1 MKELNKCYAAMGR
14 APHGTLTV
22 VSPSTHFLNTPML
35 PMIAVGKADSKE
47 ALEPIADQLR
57 PARPAA
63 AHAPA
68 ARHPPQPPRHPPQA
82 TANPP
87 STTPWACRRSAGD
100 AFLRARALKVDPARR
115 VVTCQRSD
123 VPPGEAAELE
133 VAYDT
138 LVVAVGG
145 NSNMPAGAQGVA
157 EHCLPLRSLPDA
169 QNVHRRLLACFEM
182 AARPGISAEER
193 AALLSLVVVG
203 GGPTGLEV
211 AAQLYDQAG
220 LGLGSFGRNRA
231 HAVCTDSLPC
241 FPAARRTRCARRC
254 CRTVRRTACP

>member
-1 MKELNKCYAAMGR
+1 MLRG
-14 APHGTLTV
+14 HG
-22 VSPSTHFLNTPML
+22 
-35 PMIAVGKADSKE
+35 AG
-47 ALEPIADQLR
+47 
-57 PARPAA
+57 
-63 AHAPA
+63 A
-68 ARHPPQPPRHPPQA
+68 ARHPHRRVALHALPEHAHAAHDCGRQRGLRRSVGAHRRPAQARAPRRCARPGSPPPAPTSPAPPASPRQP
-82 TANPP
+82 PP
-87 STTPWACRRSAGD
+87 STTPWARRRSAGD

-123 VPPGEAAELE
+123 VHPGEAAELE

-145 NSNMPAGAQGVA
+145 NSTMPAGAQGVA